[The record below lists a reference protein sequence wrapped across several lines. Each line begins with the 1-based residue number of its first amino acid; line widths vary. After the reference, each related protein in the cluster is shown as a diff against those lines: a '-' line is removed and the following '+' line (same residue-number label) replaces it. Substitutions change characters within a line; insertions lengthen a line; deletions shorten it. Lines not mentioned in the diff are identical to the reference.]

1 MLYLSSGAVRR
12 ADGRVCGAV
21 ARAGTGGGGTRGR
34 APAADARL
42 PNARR
47 ALRLVLSA
55 EAQRQLRR
63 ARAHETSALPSAQPA
78 TATDLDQHE
87 REH

>member
-34 APAADARL
+34 APAPDARL

-63 ARAHETSALPSAQPA
+63 ARAHEALPSAQPA